1 MSQGFDPIKAEAQAR
16 LYDRWLYDVEEKQR
30 IERAAHA
37 IGYGLNPYEH
47 ARPFPRPIPT
57 AFAGEASAAS
67 KGAAKVLPIAA
78 ALLLGGGTIGA
89 GVVGL
94 ASLLGG
100 SGQSGTANA
109 ALTPAEYEVIF
120 ESDGKQLRVEKA
132 KE

>member
-47 ARPFPRPIPT
+47 ARPFPRPVPT
-57 AFAGEASAAS
+57 AFAGDASAAA

-94 ASLLGG
+94 VSLLGEPG
-100 SGQSGTANA
+100 KPASVSSA
-109 ALTPAEYEVIF
+109 APEAEYEVIF
-120 ESDGKQLRVEKA
+120 EADGKTIEVERK
-132 KE
+132 